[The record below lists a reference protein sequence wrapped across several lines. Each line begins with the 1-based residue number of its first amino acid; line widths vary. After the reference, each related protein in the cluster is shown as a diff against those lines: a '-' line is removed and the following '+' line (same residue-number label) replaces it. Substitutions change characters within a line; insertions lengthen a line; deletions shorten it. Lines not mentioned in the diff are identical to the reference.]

1 MKESFLSIKEIF
13 HIGNG
18 KINVLVFL
26 AVLAVISSFLE
37 IYSIQYMQSL
47 SKVFSTTVS
56 TDLFQIGFICAKFLM
71 LIVLSTIVRNYF
83 CFRVSVFSNDIIKN
97 VRDKAYSKLIDTEY
111 ELAIIHDNAF
121 YINLIDNNVNKLNS

>member
-56 TDLFQIGFICAKFLM
+56 NDLFQIGFICAKFFD
-71 LIVLSTIVRNYF
+71 VN
-83 CFRVSVFSNDIIKN
+83 C
-97 VRDKAYSKLIDTEY
+97 
-111 ELAIIHDNAF
+111 AF
-121 YINLIDNNVNKLNS
+121 NNS